1 MKLLGIMGKFYIV
14 SLVINQ
20 YLSTNVVKLFST
32 SIPVNIEAIETESL
46 YFNKILFLLLHH
58 PHLPIKNIL
67 VIKFPTRVHFEKI
80 MLVRCMKKLFRKFKI
95 SLEMGLFGLE

>member
-1 MKLLGIMGKFYIV
+1 MKLLGVMDKFYTV

-32 SIPVNIEAIETESL
+32 SIPVNIESIKTESL
-46 YFNKILFLLLHH
+46 YFNKILFLHH

-67 VIKFPTRVHFEKI
+67 VIKFPTRVHLEKI
-80 MLVRCMKKLFRKFKI
+80 MLLGCMKKLFRKFKI
-95 SLEMGLFGLE
+95 SLEMALFGLE